1 MAIIGNKF
9 SEKSLQELLEKSKHL
24 LNDGKIPS
32 FFKSI
37 VDNNPKLLKPYSE
50 LIIRSTE
57 PYYISKL
64 IASGVTDTPTVIKI
78 FKGLDLV

>member
-32 FFKSI
+32 FFKAI
-37 VDNNPKLLKPYSE
+37 VDSNPKLLKPYSE